1 MLSLKKTL
9 PFGREELSA
18 IQDRVRA
25 EALSA
30 GLDTK
35 SAANLVFVVEEIG
48 ANILVHSGATW
59 MEVKFEA
66 TAEGGTLLFRDD
78 GEEFDPIE
86 ASQLMDQPV
95 ISEFVSGHLGLWI
108 LKRLPI
114 VQTWRRVDNVNELR
128 FNLKR
133 D

>member
-1 MLSLKKTL
+1 MLLMKKPV

-25 EALSA
+25 EALGA

-66 TAEGGTLLFRDD
+66 TQDGGSLLFRDD

-108 LKRLPI
+108 LKRLPM
-114 VQTWRRVDNVNELR
+114 VQTWQRVAGVNELR
-128 FNLKR
+128 FDIKR
-133 D
+133 S